1 MPEKIF
7 TRWAFVTGRLLIRNY
22 NHPVSKGEALLCSW
36 LCSDTPRVLIIKW
49 HPSESFQVSLFF
61 VHAHCIIFNLVFNL
75 VSDPPKYADLIEIAE
90 KISAR
95 LNDHTELVK
104 FGLKLLDE
112 ETVKRVKRDCSDKSL
127 RDLCLELLEKWQSS
141 KDKPTCDDVVAA
153 ALRAINQ
160 RELAKMIEDAKKQ
173 SDTQARKRPTDKE
186 QG

>member
-1 MPEKIF
+1 MASERKF
-7 TRWAFVTGRLLIRNY
+7 S
-22 NHPVSKGEALLCSW
+22 SK
-36 LCSDTPRVLIIKW
+36 PI
-49 HPSESFQVSLFF
+49 F
-61 VHAHCIIFNLVFNL
+61 VHAHCIIINLVN
-75 VSDPPKYADLIEIAE
+75 DPPKYADLIEIAE

-95 LNDHTELVK
+95 LNDHTEMIK

-141 KDKPTCDDVVAA
+141 KDKPTCDDIVA
-153 ALRAINQ
+153 ALRAISQ